1 MLVRKFHHRSDE
13 VKVSLFGAYCTSMY
27 AAPLWVS
34 YKKETLRKLQ
44 VAYNDC
50 LRILLKK
57 PRSSSASK
65 LFCDSGLRTL
75 QALLRNLMFKFMSRL
90 DESQNCIIMLL
101 TGPRFSSVRYESH
114 FWKHWYGCLLRLWT
128 VCLYMFPF
136 LFDVVCLTV
145 GPRACNKVYIYL
157 SI

>member
-1 MLVRKFHHRSDE
+1 MEDDADMYRQRRANMLVRKFHYCSDD
-13 VKVSLFGAYCTSMY
+13 VKVTLFRAYCTPLY

-65 LFCDSGLRTL
+65 RFCDSGLSTL
-75 QALLRNLMFKFMSRL
+75 QALLRNLMFKFMFRL
-90 DESQNCIIMLL
+90 DESQNCIIMML
-101 TGPRFSSVRYESH
+101 TTPSCSSIRYQSYL
-114 FWKHWYGCLLRLWT
+114 WKHWYGCLLRL
-128 VCLYMFPF
+128 L
-136 LFDVVCLTV
+136 
-145 GPRACNKVYIYL
+145 
-157 SI
+157 